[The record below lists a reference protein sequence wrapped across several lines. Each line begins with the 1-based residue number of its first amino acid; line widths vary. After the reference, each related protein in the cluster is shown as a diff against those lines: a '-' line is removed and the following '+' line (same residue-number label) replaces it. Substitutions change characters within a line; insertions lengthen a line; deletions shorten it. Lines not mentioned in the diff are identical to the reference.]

1 MHRVFRIFGV
11 MFLLIGIG
19 IAFNSF
25 GGMTGFAVVE
35 DVDLNK
41 GFIIGAWFILTG
53 VVLATYRKKE
63 TSSGEKKLMSKK
75 GK

>member
-1 MHRVFRIFGV
+1 MSKFFRIFGV
-11 MFLLIGIG
+11 MFFLIGVG

-25 GGMTGFAVVE
+25 GGMTGFAVYE

-53 VVLATYRKKE
+53 VVLAAYKKKD
-63 TSSGEKKLMSKK
+63 SAEKKQKK
-75 GK
+75 